1 MRKKEVEIIVESSKP
16 DIKVILTIS
25 LNDMLEAILQ
35 KLDIYDEETRF
46 ILTHAERIKIK
57 VKEVEEE

>member
-1 MRKKEVEIIVESSKP
+1 MKKQEVEIIVERSKP
-16 DIKVILTIS
+16 DVKVIITVS
-25 LNDMLEAILQ
+25 LNDLLEAILQ

>member
-1 MRKKEVEIIVESSKP
+1 MKKQEVEIIVERSKP